1 MNRKASVKFIPI
13 WLELSLISP
22 MIQPLNIDS
31 KPRLNSVKI
40 FEKPKMIQNKPDR
53 LTEKSNLQQLKGKTI
68 SYGST
73 QMIYQMIL
81 TRSNLTL
88 SLSRS
93 VRAQFYHL
101 RAPWLAIRDFSM
113 SKDLEETYATLFGW
127 SNRFC
132 FGPSHFIFEIN
143 VGKSRIRHRTAL
155 KLNFLIDSKLI
166 ENNVIQ
172 IQSRSTSD
180 PTLSD
185 FAFKIK

>member
-1 MNRKASVKFIPI
+1 
-13 WLELSLISP
+13 

-88 SLSRS
+88 ALSRS
-93 VRAQFYHL
+93 VRAQFYH
-101 RAPWLAIRDFSM
+101 
-113 SKDLEETYATLFGW
+113 
-127 SNRFC
+127 
-132 FGPSHFIFEIN
+132 
-143 VGKSRIRHRTAL
+143 
-155 KLNFLIDSKLI
+155 
-166 ENNVIQ
+166 
-172 IQSRSTSD
+172 
-180 PTLSD
+180 
-185 FAFKIK
+185 